1 MNINNLNNMDLN
13 LNLLQDL
20 TIEMMDKCENI
31 IKEAIDSM
39 VKKDIEAANNIVILD
54 DDIDELRDTIREKS
68 IELIA
73 LKQPMA
79 TDLRTIYGL
88 GAIAMELERVG
99 DYAVNISMETI
110 KIGQEEY
117 VEELIDIPKMK
128 DTCIKMLEN
137 TKYALKN
144 NDYKLAYK
152 TGLKDDIIDELY
164 NAVYIDAVGAMKRDS
179 NNISQGLKLLFV
191 GRYLERIG
199 DHITNICEM
208 IMYIIKGEIIEF
220 E

>member
-1 MNINNLNNMDLN
+1 
-13 LNLLQDL
+13 
-20 TIEMMDKCENI
+20 
-31 IKEAIDSM
+31 
-39 VKKDIEAANNIVILD
+39 
-54 DDIDELRDTIREKS
+54 
-68 IELIA
+68 
-73 LKQPMA
+73 
-79 TDLRTIYGL
+79 
-88 GAIAMELERVG
+88 
-99 DYAVNISMETI
+99 
-110 KIGQEEY
+110 
-117 VEELIDIPKMK
+117 
-128 DTCIKMLEN
+128 MLEN